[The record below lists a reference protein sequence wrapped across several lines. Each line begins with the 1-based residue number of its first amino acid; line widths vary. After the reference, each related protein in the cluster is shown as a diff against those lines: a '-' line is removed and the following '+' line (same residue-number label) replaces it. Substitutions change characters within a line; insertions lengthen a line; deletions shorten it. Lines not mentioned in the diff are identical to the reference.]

1 MISGLY
7 TAASGMAAFQTKLD
21 VLANNLANVDTPGFK
36 ADVFTV
42 IPSGPSPLDL
52 DGAAS
57 PTGSVEPGQTA
68 LDVSPGVLKHTGN
81 PLDLAIAGP
90 GLFVVETRQELAYTR
105 AGNFSRSAD
114 GFLVTPEGFRVLG
127 ANGPIRV
134 PEQGVAVDAR
144 GRVSGIAGAEA
155 ARVEGQ
161 LRVVLGPAPG
171 SLVKVGANL
180 YAPAAGAAPPRDL
193 EEPVIVQGAVEASN
207 VNVVRSMVEMLAT
220 LRAYEAYQ
228 KTIQAID
235 QTAGQAA
242 GDLGRA

>member
-7 TAASGMAAFQTKLD
+7 TAASGMAAYQTKLD

-42 IPSGPSPLDL
+42 IPSGPSPLDT

-57 PTGSVEPGQTA
+57 PTGSVEPGQTT
-68 LDVSPGVLKHTGN
+68 LDLSPGVLKHTGN

-90 GLFVVETRQELAYTR
+90 GLFAVETGQGVAYTR
-105 AGNFSRSAD
+105 AGNFSRSAE

-127 ANGPIRV
+127 TNGPIRV
-134 PEQGVAVDAR
+134 PEQGFSVDAR
-144 GRVSGIAGAEA
+144 GQVSGITGTEA
-155 ARVEGQ
+155 ARTEGQ
-161 LRVVLGPAPG
+161 LRIVVGPALG
-171 SLVKVGANL
+171 SLTKMGANL
-180 YAPAAGAAPPRDL
+180 YVPAEGAGAPRDL
-193 EEPVIVQGAVEASN
+193 AQPTIVQGALEASN

-220 LRAYEAYQ
+220 MRSFEAYQ

>member
-36 ADVFTV
+36 ADLFTLV
-42 IPSGPSPLDL
+42 PSGTSPLDT

-68 LDVSPGVLKHTGN
+68 LDLSPGVLKHTGN

-90 GLFVVETRQELAYTR
+90 GLFAVETGQGVAYTR
-105 AGNFSRSAD
+105 AGNFSRSAE

-127 ANGPIRV
+127 TNGPIRL
-134 PEQGVAVDAR
+134 PEQGVSVDAR
-144 GRVSGIAGAEA
+144 GQVSASTGTEA
-155 ARVEGQ
+155 ARTEGQ
-161 LRVVLGPAPG
+161 LRIVVGPALG
-171 SLVKVGANL
+171 SLTKVGANL
-180 YAPAAGAAPPRDL
+180 YVPTDGAGAPRDL
-193 EEPVIVQGAVEASN
+193 AEPTIVQGALEASN

-220 LRAYEAYQ
+220 MRSFEAYQ